1 MPPLP
6 PIEETPGS
14 SSSSSSRGSRSG
26 KSLRKS
32 GARGASRYS
41 STKGNNRDDA
51 DAEDD
56 YDGSADDI
64 LALLKDSS
72 SDTEETASA
81 STAAEG
87 GKKVRFARSNAE
99 HHRRVP
105 SLHSS
110 SLGER
115 DTTRNNI
122 SSGGGPLSEEQSA
135 TNGSNRPP
143 SESFDPTISRP
154 DSAASHN
161 HHHRPSSAVSTM
173 FGRVD
178 SSSNARGDARGGD
191 NRVYDRRR
199 DQFDNHN
206 HATSMAPHSATFTAT
221 DDQLIESLKWR
232 HQDEM
237 NAIVVKHREELDRM
251 KDNEVQAQHQA
262 NNAGLLKD
270 AVAALQIVTADLK
283 SRQQKDRDDEL
294 AAERTR
300 LESLQV
306 SLQRERERLLEVEDD
321 ERTKLMNRLE
331 SLETARLEHAQ
342 LYRKQQSELQ
352 KGRDDLER
360 SRLEF
365 AIRVQDTE
373 EKLERKRESL
383 VRDKEHLIDSKEK
396 FAKERA
402 DFDESR
408 RMARTELQGADAL
421 RQEFAEMQNNV
432 HVEATR
438 LNSLKE
444 QLEHETKALLDREA
458 SIDARLVAAEKLDAK
473 NAQTLKDIEARKA
486 EYDRLSAKL
495 QEREER
501 LLYSSIDAMKSRYYQ
516 QAMNG
521 MSSATHQQQHQQHQY
536 YSASGYCSPTTNKY
550 ISSYRPPSM
559 YPPLSPTYANTN
571 ASTKKMP
578 ERQK

>member
-1 MPPLP
+1 MPPLS

-154 DSAASHN
+154 DSAASHHH

-178 SSSNARGDARGGD
+178 SSSDARGGD
-191 NRVYDRRR
+191 NRAYDRRR
-199 DQFDNHN
+199 GQFDNHG
-206 HATSMAPHSATFTAT
+206 ATFTTT
-221 DDQLIESLKWR
+221 DDQLIESLKRR

-237 NAIVVKHREELDRM
+237 NAIVAKHREELDRM

-283 SRQQKDRDDEL
+283 CRQQKDRDDEL

-300 LESLQV
+300 LESLQM

-352 KGRDDLER
+352 KQRDDLER

-365 AIRVQDTE
+365 AIRVQDIE

-396 FAKERA
+396 FARERA

-432 HVEATR
+432 HAEATR

-536 YSASGYCSPTTNKY
+536 YSASGYYSPTTNKY

>member
-1 MPPLP
+1 MPPLS

-14 SSSSSSRGSRSG
+14 SSSSSGSSSRGSRSG
-26 KSLRKS
+26 KSLRK
-32 GARGASRYS
+32 YS

-51 DAEDD
+51 DADD

-64 LALLKDSS
+64 LALLKDSNS
-72 SDTEETASA
+72 EGEETA

-87 GKKVRFARSNAE
+87 GKKVRFARSNE

-105 SLHSS
+105 PLHSS
-110 SLGER
+110 SSEER
-115 DTTRNNI
+115 D
-122 SSGGGPLSEEQSA
+122 SEEPRQHQKHNA
-135 TNGSNRPP
+135 RSNRPP

-154 DSAASHN
+154 DSAASH
-161 HHHRPSSAVSTM
+161 HDHHRPSSAVSTM

-178 SSSNARGDARGGD
+178 SSSDDRGDARGGD
-191 NRVYDRRR
+191 DRVYDRRR
-199 DQFDNHN
+199 GKID
-206 HATSMAPHSATFTAT
+206 SATFTAT
-221 DDQLIESLKWR
+221 DDHLIESLKRR
-232 HQDEM
+232 HQDEV
-237 NAIVVKHREELDRM
+237 NAIVAKHREELDRM

-300 LESLQV
+300 LESLQM
-306 SLQRERERLLEVEDD
+306 SLQRERERLLDVEDD
-321 ERTKLMNRLE
+321 ERTNLMSRLE

-342 LYRKQQSELQ
+342 LYRKQQKELQ
-352 KGRDDLER
+352 KARDDLER
-360 SRLEF
+360 SRMEF
-365 AIRVQDTE
+365 AIRAQDTE

-383 VRDKEHLIDSKEK
+383 ARDKEHLIDSKEK
-396 FAKERA
+396 LAQEGA

-421 RQEFAEMQNNV
+421 RRELAEMQNNV
-432 HVEATR
+432 HAEATR

-458 SIDARLVAAEKLDAK
+458 SIDARLVGAEKLDAK

-486 EYDRLSAKL
+486 EHDRLSAKL

-501 LLYSSIDAMKSRYYQ
+501 LLYSSIDAMKGRYYLQQQQ
-516 QAMNG
+516 QATSM
-521 MSSATHQQQHQQHQY
+521 MSSATHQQQQHQY

-550 ISSYRPPSM
+550 ISSYRPPCV
-559 YPPLSPTYANTN
+559 YPPLSPTCANTN
-571 ASTKKMP
+571 ASTKMMP

>member
-1 MPPLP
+1 MPPLS

-14 SSSSSSRGSRSG
+14 SSSSSTSTRGSRSS

-32 GARGASRYS
+32 GAKGTSRHS

-51 DAEDD
+51 DAND

-64 LALLKDSS
+64 LALLKDSNS
-72 SDTEETASA
+72 EGEETASA
-81 STAAEG
+81 STAAAEG

-105 SLHSS
+105 PLHSS
-110 SLGER
+110 SSGER
-115 DTTRNNI
+115 DATSKRSSSSSSS
-122 SSGGGPLSEEQSA
+122 SSGGGGGVIPLSEEPRQ
-135 TNGSNRPP
+135 NRPP

-154 DSAASHN
+154 DSAASHHH

-178 SSSNARGDARGGD
+178 SSSDARGGD
-191 NRVYDRRR
+191 NRAYDRRR
-199 DQFDNHN
+199 GQFDNHG
-206 HATSMAPHSATFTAT
+206 ATFTTT
-221 DDQLIESLKWR
+221 DDQLIESLKRR

-237 NAIVVKHREELDRM
+237 NAIVVKHREELDRR

-352 KGRDDLER
+352 KQRDDLER

-365 AIRVQDTE
+365 AIRVQDIE

-396 FAKERA
+396 FARERA

-432 HVEATR
+432 HAEATR

-486 EYDRLSAKL
+486 EHDRLSAKL
-495 QEREER
+495 QDREER
-501 LLYSSIDAMKSRYYQ
+501 LLYSSIDAMKNRYYLQNQ
-516 QAMNG
+516 QAMSG
-521 MSSATHQQQHQQHQY
+521 MSSATQQQQQHQY